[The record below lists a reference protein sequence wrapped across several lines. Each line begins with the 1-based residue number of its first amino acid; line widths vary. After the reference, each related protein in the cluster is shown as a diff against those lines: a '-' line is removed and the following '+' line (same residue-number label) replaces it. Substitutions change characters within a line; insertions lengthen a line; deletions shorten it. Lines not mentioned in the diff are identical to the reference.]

1 MRIYFGKRVSLGFLH
16 LEYYSVFFYVWLNF
30 VLRGVQEQ
38 HDLIPSQFL
47 RVPHE
52 KTVYNSSVYYEY
64 TELASKNN
72 QHRFKDINVQNKVTR
87 AYALRG
93 NQKCVVKILDEYLSL
108 LLCNALYFYIRSFA
122 KVKEILRSLDN
133 ELV

>member
-1 MRIYFGKRVSLGFLH
+1 MG
-16 LEYYSVFFYVWLNF
+16 LNF

-38 HDLIPSQFL
+38 RDLIPSLFI
-47 RVPHE
+47 RMPHE

-72 QHRFKDINVQNKVTR
+72 QHRFKDINIQNKVTR
-87 AYALRG
+87 AYALPG

-108 LLCNALYFYIRSFA
+108 LPCNAPYFYMKVNEEFCKGEGDIAFTRQRVGINPLKTFYHAYQRSRA
-122 KVKEILRSLDN
+122 LK
-133 ELV
+133 